1 MDPQVKKRKKMFG
14 TPTSTTQ
21 QNKISN
27 YTELSTIGKGAFGS
41 VVEARSVRTG
51 ERVALKR
58 IPIRDEKRV
67 ALVLIREI
75 TTMLQC
81 THPNI
86 VRLIEM
92 FADGRC
98 LVLVLEKMECDL
110 NVLLQSL
117 CEPLPPN
124 LSKAYMRMILLATHY
139 LHQKDL
145 IHRDIKPSNIMI
157 SSSGVLKLG
166 DYGLARVLSSSSEN
180 ERRTPQVSTRWYR
193 SPEVLFGSNSYNFGT
208 DMWSVG
214 CVFAELLSLESLFP
228 GDNDIDQISRIFQC
242 LGTPDEKTW
251 PDFVKLPDAR
261 KIEFSSSCDRIV
273 SSATYSWTQVRFPD
287 TSSDARSLLEK
298 IMRLDPKQ
306 RLDARSALL
315 DRYFF
320 VDPLP
325 TREFDLPKVALEGS
339 RTISHN

>member
-1 MDPQVKKRKKMFG
+1 MRREYG
-14 TPTSTTQ
+14 TPISTTQ
-21 QNKISN
+21 KNKISD
-27 YTELSTIGKGAFGS
+27 YTEISTIGRGAFGS

-58 IPIRDEKRV
+58 VPIRDEKRI

-81 THPNI
+81 VHPNI

-110 NVLLQSL
+110 NVFLKSL
-117 CEPLPPN
+117 CEPLSPN
-124 LSKAYMRMILLATHY
+124 LVKAYMRMILLATNY

-145 IHRDIKPSNIMI
+145 IHRDIKPSNIMF

-166 DYGLARVLSSSSEN
+166 DYGLARVLSSSK

-193 SPEVLFGSNSYNFGT
+193 SPEVLFGSESYSFGT

-214 CVFAELLSLESLFP
+214 CVFAELLTLEPVFP

-251 PDFVKLPDAR
+251 PDFVKLPDAS
-261 KIEFSSSCDRIV
+261 KIEFSSTTTLDV
-273 SSATYSWTQVRFPD
+273 KGSWTLIRFPD
-287 TSSDARSLLEK
+287 TSFEARSLLEK
-298 IMRLDPKQ
+298 NLRLDPKQ
-306 RLDARSALL
+306 RLDSRSALL

-320 VDPLP
+320 IDPLP
-325 TREFDLPKVALEGS
+325 TSKHDLPKVLDIRSTSVENAAL
-339 RTISHN
+339 